1 MGMVELSGVSK
12 SFQSGE
18 SMLTVLESIDLSV
31 ADGEVLVV
39 RGSSGSGKS
48 TLLNLIGGL
57 DRASAGRIEACG
69 YEVSELSERELTEFR
84 ASRLGFVFQ
93 FHYLLKDF
101 TATENV
107 MMPAFMR
114 GVSRSEATDRAREL
128 LAEVGLSERAEHYPT
143 QLSGGERQRAALAR
157 ALINEPPLLL
167 ADEPTGNLDAENS
180 ARVEEQL
187 LELARD
193 HGTSLII
200 VTHDERLASR
210 GDRTLTLDRGG
221 LVTA

>member
-1 MGMVELSGVSK
+1 MAVVELKAVSK

-18 SMLTVLESIDLSV
+18 SLLTVLDNVDLTV
-31 ADGEVLVV
+31 NEGEVVVV

-57 DRASAGRIEACG
+57 DTPSSGDIEACG
-69 YEVSELSERELTEFR
+69 YAVSKLGERDLTEFR

-114 GVSRSEATDRAREL
+114 GMPRAEATERAQAL
-128 LAEVGLSERAEHYPT
+128 LAEVGLSERQTHYPT

-180 ARVEEQL
+180 LRVEEQL
-187 LELARD
+187 LELVRR

-200 VTHDERLASR
+200 VTHDDRLATR
-210 GDRTLTLDRGG
+210 GDRTLTLERGA
-221 LVTA
+221 LVTS